1 MSRARASVGF
11 SPMRWNGARKMPNFI
26 PWWAMR
32 SPCGSAG
39 RLPGVDR
46 EDLARDVARERTAQE
61 RGGRRDVVRSG
72 HPLERRALDQRLA
85 HGVDRDAPHLGLTLD
100 DAVDAIALDGA
111 WGDAVD
117 GDVVRRQL
125 QGHAVGHP
133 DLAGLGRAVADAR
146 GARDAPPPT
155 RC

>member
-26 PWWAMR
+26 PLWAMR

-46 EDLARDVARERTAQE
+46 EDLARDIARERTAQE

-85 HGVDRDAPHLGLTLD
+85 HGVDRDAPHLRRTLD
-100 DAVDAIALDGA
+100 DPVDVITLDGA
-111 WGDAVD
+111 GGA
-117 GDVVRRQL
+117 
-125 QGHAVGHP
+125 AI
-133 DLAGLGRAVADAR
+133 AG
-146 GARDAPPPT
+146 
-155 RC
+155 